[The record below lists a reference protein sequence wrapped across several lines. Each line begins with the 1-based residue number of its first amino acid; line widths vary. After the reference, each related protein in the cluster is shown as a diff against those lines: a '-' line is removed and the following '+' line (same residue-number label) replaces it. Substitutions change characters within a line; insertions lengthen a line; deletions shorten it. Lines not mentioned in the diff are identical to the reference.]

1 MAAIKPLRAWRYN
14 TELSKNIEAYISP
27 LFDVVSD
34 QQREILY
41 KNPYNSIH
49 LSDPRG
55 PGAVESA
62 AKTLNIWKQT
72 KIIEQDYLPGIYLY
86 YQYFN
91 LPGSREP
98 YCRKGFICFIKA
110 YDWDE
115 GVVLRHENTIPLA
128 VEGRVSLLKKTELNT
143 SATHGLYSDPSFQLE
158 QIMDECMIDP
168 IVETEDYQGVKEV
181 LSVVHDARAIRQFVE
196 VLRDQ
201 QIILADGHHRYQGS
215 INYRKYRTERNPH
228 HTGTEGYNYHMM
240 FLTNMEAKDLRIM
253 ATHRLVKGLPVMSE
267 EAFMDRA
274 SEFFQVSPVDVPL
287 DINEI
292 ILGKKVTFGVVMR
305 NLTFKLTLKSGLEKK
320 IDWPFP
326 DIIKELDLTLL
337 HYYIL
342 EKIWGIKGK
351 DQRSSSHIVYDRN
364 FTDCVTRVLEGESQM
379 AIITNELNMEDVKK
393 VCFSGYTLPQKS
405 TYFYPKAVCGLL
417 FGSIKEDEFQ
427 NSDYPGF

>member
-1 MAAIKPLRAWRYN
+1 MAEIKPLRAWRYN
-14 TELSKNIEAYISP
+14 SELSKSIDTYISP

-34 QQREILY
+34 IQREILY

-49 LSDPRG
+49 LSVPRG
-55 PGAVESA
+55 PGANQSA
-62 AKTLNIWKQT
+62 ANTLSTWKED
-72 KIIEQDYLPGIYLY
+72 KVIEQDFLPGIYVY

-91 LPGSREP
+91 LPGHQRT
-98 YCRKGFICFIKA
+98 YCRKGFVCFIKA
-110 YDWDE
+110 HDWDE
-115 GVVLRHENTIPLA
+115 GVVLRHENTIPPA
-128 VEGRVSLLKKTELNT
+128 VKERVSLLKKTELNV

-158 QIMDECMIDP
+158 QIMDECMTDP
-168 IVETEDYQGVKEV
+168 ILETEDYQGVREV
-181 LSVVHDARAIRQFVE
+181 LSVVHDARAIGQFVE
-196 VLRDQ
+196 VLKEQ

-215 INYRKYRTERNPH
+215 INYRKYCSEQNPQ
-228 HTGTEGYNYHMM
+228 HTGDEGYNYHMM
-240 FLTNMEAKDLRIM
+240 FLTNMQARDLRIL
-253 ATHRLVKGLPVMSE
+253 ATHRLVKGLPAISE
-267 EAFMDRA
+267 KAFMEKA

-292 ILGKKVTFGVVMR
+292 ILGKKATFGVVMR
-305 NLTFKLTLKSGLEKK
+305 NQTFKLTLKSGLEKN
-320 IDWPFP
+320 INWPFP

-379 AIITNELNMEDVKK
+379 AIITNELNMEDIKK

-405 TYFYPKAVCGLL
+405 TYFYPKVVCGLL

-427 NSDYPGF
+427 NTDYPGF